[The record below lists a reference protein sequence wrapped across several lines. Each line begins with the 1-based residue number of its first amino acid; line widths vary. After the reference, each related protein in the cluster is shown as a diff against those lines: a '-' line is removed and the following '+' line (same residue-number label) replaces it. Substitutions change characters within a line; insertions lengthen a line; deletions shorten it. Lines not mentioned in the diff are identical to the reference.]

1 MVLTYTIIAFIGL
14 FIPTIHQLIWGF
26 KAKTRPEINKVGL
39 RSGMIQ
45 MTTTLIAYIIFLK
58 IEGANPKLAF
68 EVGMLFLISVGLVV
82 IIQHLLLTLK
92 QGKL

>member
-58 IEGANPKLAF
+58 IEGANPNLAF

-92 QGKL
+92 KGKL